1 MHLFGKLLVKYQ
13 QSLVTVSGFI
23 LDFLAIFFDIGTG
36 GEDWDWEP
44 GERGAGRG
52 GEWGCVNQE
61 SGVAGGEVKVGVGK

>member
-1 MHLFGKLLVKYQ
+1 LHLFGKLLVKYQ

-44 GERGAGRG
+44 GERGAG
-52 GEWGCVNQE
+52 
-61 SGVAGGEVKVGVGK
+61 GEVVNGDV